1 VIPKDRRELT
11 VVAVEFVGVGP
22 AELRTVGGDPLGE
35 AALACRRGVRVGQA
49 SFMAWYSSA
58 VSNTSRSIRPR
69 AVAGGGISQPGEDRS
84 TARLPVAVLIA
95 PTMSLKETDS
105 GPTASTVTLSVR
117 APSLAQRLARSST
130 WIGRIR

>member
-1 VIPKDRRELT
+1 VRLRSP
-11 VVAVEFVGVGP
+11 VAG
-22 AELRTVGGDPLGE
+22 
-35 AALACRRGVRVGQA
+35 A
-49 SFMAWYSSA
+49 SESARPSFTAWYSSA
-58 VSNTSRSIRPR
+58 VSDTSRSIRPR

-95 PTMSLKETDS
+95 LTMSSKGTDS